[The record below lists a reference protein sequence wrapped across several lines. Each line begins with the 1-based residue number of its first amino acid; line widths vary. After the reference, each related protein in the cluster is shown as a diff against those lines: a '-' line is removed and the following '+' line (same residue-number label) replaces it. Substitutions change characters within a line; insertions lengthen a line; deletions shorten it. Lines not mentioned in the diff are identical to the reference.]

1 MARILQKLGL
11 EPVVAREV
19 ETGLLTM
26 VLGVF
31 ALLAIHTVG
40 LSIVIHFNQIAT
52 AVSEVEI
59 KDSARPGEGER
70 LAPGKQIWKCDLLNK
85 KKGEACE

>member
-26 VLGVF
+26 VLAAF
-31 ALLAIHTVG
+31 SLLAIHTVG
-40 LSIVIHFNQIAT
+40 LSWVIHFNRVAT
-52 AVSEVEI
+52 TLDGAALEES
-59 KDSARPGEGER
+59 REGKGAQT
-70 LAPGKQIWKCDLLNK
+70 LAQFPKNLNCETK
-85 KKGEACE
+85 KESKGGGCE